1 VVLADI
7 GMPGEDGY
15 ALVKKIRKLA
25 PEEGGR
31 TPVIALTA
39 YASAADRVR
48 CFQAGFHLHL
58 PKPVDLGELLSAVA
72 RLGELASA

>member
-1 VVLADI
+1 
-7 GMPGEDGY
+7 
-15 ALVKKIRKLA
+15 
-25 PEEGGR
+25 
-31 TPVIALTA
+31 VIALTA